1 MTAHF
6 RCLHAVSRA
15 RLLHSAS
22 AACAL
27 SRAHVSSS
35 VRFFAQL
42 RRSAFSFP
50 PHALRTRNRCC
61 RIFPPS
67 SPPWRAGRR
76 AFGQPAL
83 ARRQL
88 PHCRNPRYG
97 AAQKSIVCCRVQ
109 QTSPRG
115 NSCSFDCCRLP
126 AGTHRLSRAPGPPGD
141 QADDR
146 LGSVW
151 KRGLTPRR
159 KGPPC
164 AADSLTTC

>member
-15 RLLHSAS
+15 RLLHGAS

-42 RRSAFSFP
+42 RRIAFSFP
-50 PHALRTRNRCC
+50 PRAFRTRNSCC

-67 SPPWRAGRR
+67 SPPWRARLR
-76 AFGQPAL
+76 AFGQTAL
-83 ARRQL
+83 ARWQL
-88 PHCRNPRYG
+88 QHCLNRRNG
-97 AAQKSIVCCRVQ
+97 AAQKSPVCWSSQ
-109 QTSPRG
+109 QTSLLG
-115 NSCSFDCCRLP
+115 NSCSFDSGRRP
-126 AGTHRLSRAPGPPGD
+126 VGTHRLSRAPGPPGD

-151 KRGLTPRR
+151 KRGLTLRR